1 MCPNSKVFQPAKE
14 NRAYTALSPRR
25 INHLMGA
32 GLAFCRS
39 AKGTDIQLK
48 GPSLDPFFEEGKGMD
63 FKMSCHMDDV
73 VQRSQTW

>member
-1 MCPNSKVFQPAKE
+1 
-14 NRAYTALSPRR
+14 
-25 INHLMGA
+25 MGA